1 MVLTSIPMLLWIGA
15 VVAGSW
21 LAPRRAQTSAVAL
34 LSGLFLA
41 LQAPL
46 ALGLLLL
53 MAVVS
58 HGAVR
63 HRRRWPGA
71 PVAAVVMVLTLLLAF
86 KAAGRPGAG
95 PGRAVVPL
103 GLSYFALRTVHYCLE
118 GWKGALPDHGFLDYL
133 RYQLFLPTLL
143 AGPIN
148 RFQEFQQS
156 SRRRRW
162 GPAAFSL
169 GCERILYGYVKIV
182 VLANYLISTRFVVVL
197 AHLPPASPLRAW
209 LDCLRYG
216 LNLYSQ
222 FSGYSDVAIGFALL
236 VGIRV
241 GENFDHPY
249 LARNISEFWSRWHIS
264 LTSWCRDYVFMPVLA
279 AGRQPMLA
287 ILAAMLTLG
296 LWHELSPRYLVWALY
311 HAAGIGLWQAWRR
324 LKGNRVLRVGTWA
337 GRAAAAAAVLFT
349 LNFVILSFAITKEPD
364 LRGALAVFAT
374 LLGRGRP

>member
-1 MVLTSIPMLLWIGA
+1 VVLNSIPMLLWIGA
-15 VVAGSW
+15 VVAASW
-21 LAPRRAQTSAVAL
+21 LAPRRTQGSVVAL
-34 LSGLFLA
+34 LTGLFLA

-58 HGAVR
+58 HGVVR
-63 HRRRWPGA
+63 HRRRWPAA
-71 PVAAVVMVLTLLLAF
+71 PSAAVAMVLLLLLAF
-86 KAAGRPGAG
+86 KFAGRPGAG
-95 PGRAVVPL
+95 PGRAAVPL

-118 GWKGALPDHGFLDYL
+118 GWRGALPDHGFLDYL
-133 RYQLFLPTLL
+133 RYQMFLPTLM

-148 RFQEFQQS
+148 RFPEFQQS

-162 GPAAFSL
+162 DPMAFSL

-182 VLANYLISTRFVVVL
+182 VLANYLVSTRFVVVL
-197 AHLPPASPLRAW
+197 AHMPTASPLRAW

-216 LNLYSQ
+216 LNLYGQ

-241 GENFDHPY
+241 GENFDYPF
-249 LARNISEFWSRWHIS
+249 LARNINEFWNRWHIS
-264 LTSWCRDYVFMPVLA
+264 LTSWCRDYVYMPVLA
-279 AGRQPMLA
+279 VSRQPVFA

-311 HAAGIGLWQAWRR
+311 HGGGIALWHGWRR
-324 LKGNRVLRVGTWA
+324 LKGDWIMPGGPRVG
-337 GRAAAAAAVLFT
+337 RAVTALAVLLT

-364 LRGALAVFAT
+364 LRGALAVYAT
-374 LLGRGRP
+374 LLGRGQP